1 MNSISS
7 IKKLAAG
14 IALAAAASSAWSAA
28 VLDTGSVRMGVSD
41 SGALGYA
48 GVGLT
53 LAGGPGD
60 SITPGCLCEGWGA
73 ASNGLGAYSYA
84 GGGSTLRI
92 ASASFVAGPTPDQ
105 AVSTVMLTTGMRVTH
120 TYSSAAGGALFRV
133 NVSLQNTTGAN
144 MTDVRYAR
152 TLDWDVPPGHF
163 SDDFTSIY
171 AGSPTGPAGDV
182 LHTSFNPFDVPNPM
196 VLRDYTY
203 GSGPSDASSYDHT
216 GDLGAYF
223 VLGFGDLAAGASR
236 DFTTYI
242 GGAATTAGLL
252 SAFATVGIEAY
263 TYSYDND
270 GSTTYGWGFG
280 DIGLPPVF
288 PPTAVAE
295 PSSLALLGLGL
306 AGLGFVRRKKA

>member
-14 IALAAAASSAWSAA
+14 IALATVATGAWSAA
-28 VLDTGSVRMGVSD
+28 VLDTGSVRMGVTD

-48 GVGLT
+48 GVGLSLT
-53 LAGGPGD
+53 GGPGD
-60 SITPGCLCEGWGA
+60 AITPGCLCEGWGA

-92 ASASFVAGPTPDQ
+92 ASSSLVAGATPDQ

-133 NVSLQNTTGAN
+133 NVSLENTTGAN

-182 LHTSFNPFDVPNPM
+182 LHTSFDPFAVPNPM
-196 VLRDYTY
+196 LLRDYTY
-203 GSGPSDASSYDHT
+203 GGPADASSYDHT

-236 DFTTYI
+236 EFTTYI
-242 GGAATTAGLL
+242 GAAFTTAALL
-252 SAFATVGIEAY
+252 DAFADVGIEAY
-263 TYSYDND
+263 SYSFDD
-270 GSTTYGWGFG
+270 SRTATYGWGFG

-288 PPTAVAE
+288 TVAE